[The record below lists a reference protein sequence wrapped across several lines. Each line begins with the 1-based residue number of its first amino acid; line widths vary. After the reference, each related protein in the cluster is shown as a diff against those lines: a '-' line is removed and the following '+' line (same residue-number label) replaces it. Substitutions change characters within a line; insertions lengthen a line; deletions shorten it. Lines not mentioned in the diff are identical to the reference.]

1 MFLVAE
7 RMQSLS
13 GEIAWVSGASGGIGA
28 AAAIALAR
36 AGADVAVSYRFNR
49 DKARDVAKTCRQYGV
64 RAQPVFLDATKREMV
79 EEAHGQVVRDL
90 GSPSILVHAAGKAL
104 YGLFTDMHEQQL
116 DEMLDSHVRSSFH
129 LIQVVL
135 PEMIRK
141 GFGRIVLVSSVWGE
155 TGGAM
160 EVLYSTAKAAQIG
173 LVKSLGKELAR
184 TGVTVNAVA
193 PGAISTPMLE
203 AQLAPDERVE
213 LVEEIPMGRIG
224 RPEEV
229 AAAILFLCS
238 REASYVTGQVLG
250 VNGGWHA

>member
-1 MFLVAE
+1 
-7 RMQSLS
+7 
-13 GEIAWVSGASGGIGA
+13 
-28 AAAIALAR
+28 
-36 AGADVAVSYRFNR
+36 
-49 DKARDVAKTCRQYGV
+49 
-64 RAQPVFLDATKREMV
+64 
-79 EEAHGQVVRDL
+79 
-90 GSPSILVHAAGKAL
+90 
-104 YGLFTDMHEQQL
+104 
-116 DEMLDSHVRSSFH
+116 
-129 LIQVVL
+129 
-135 PEMIRK
+135 
-141 GFGRIVLVSSVWGE
+141 
-155 TGGAM
+155 M